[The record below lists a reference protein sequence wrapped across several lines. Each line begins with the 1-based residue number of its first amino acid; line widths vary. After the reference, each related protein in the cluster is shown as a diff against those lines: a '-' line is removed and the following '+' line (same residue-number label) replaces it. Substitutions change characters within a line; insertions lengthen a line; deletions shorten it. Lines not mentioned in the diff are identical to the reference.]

1 MFIRPAEGSLST
13 ESVCNDGMDNDHN
26 GLVDMKDP
34 NCTAS
39 ELSEKGQAI
48 LSSNASEISHVNL
61 QGHQKLKLVD
71 LNGTFIVDQSDF
83 LNNNE
88 TTKLSPHHDIRTSLF
103 FAKQTLP

>member
-1 MFIRPAEGSLST
+1 
-13 ESVCNDGMDNDHN
+13 MDNDHN

-39 ELSEKGQAI
+39 ELSEKGQAV
-48 LSSNASEISHVNL
+48 LLSNASEISRVNL

-71 LNGTFIVDQSDF
+71 INATFIEDQSGL

-88 TTKLSPHHDIRTSLF
+88 STKLSPHHDIRTSLY
-103 FAKQTLP
+103 FAKQTFP